1 MARSPGARVYV
12 IAEAGVNHNG
22 DPALALELVDA
33 AAEARADA
41 VKFQTF
47 RAEAVASPGAAKA
60 GYQRR
65 ATEAGEAQ
73 LAMLKRLEL
82 PQRAFRGLARHC
94 ARLGIDFL
102 STPFDTESL
111 RFLVE
116 DLGLETL
123 KIASGEIT
131 NAPLLLAA
139 ARSGRKVVL
148 STGMSTLDE
157 VADALGV
164 LAFGYTRAQA
174 APSRRA
180 FRVAFTAGTGR
191 RALARKVTLLHCTS
205 EYPAPVDEVNLRAME
220 TLRETFGLRVGLS
233 DHSEGI
239 AVPIAAAALGA
250 VVIEKHFTLD
260 RSLPGPDHRASIE
273 PGDLADMVA
282 GIRAVEQA
290 LGDGVK
296 KPTPSEMKNLDV
308 VRRSLVTTKPV
319 LRGEPFAEDNLGARR
334 PGGGISPMDYWEW
347 LGRTAE
353 SNFRA
358 DDLLRPWSSSEK
370 T

>member
-116 DLGLETL
+116 DLG
-123 KIASGEIT
+123 AC
-131 NAPLLLAA
+131 AA
-139 ARSGRKVVL
+139 
-148 STGMSTLDE
+148 
-157 VADALGV
+157 
-164 LAFGYTRAQA
+164 
-174 APSRRA
+174 
-180 FRVAFTAGTGR
+180 
-191 RALARKVTLLHCTS
+191 
-205 EYPAPVDEVNLRAME
+205 
-220 TLRETFGLRVGLS
+220 
-233 DHSEGI
+233 
-239 AVPIAAAALGA
+239 
-250 VVIEKHFTLD
+250 EK
-260 RSLPGPDHRASIE
+260 SA
-273 PGDLADMVA
+273 
-282 GIRAVEQA
+282 
-290 LGDGVK
+290 
-296 KPTPSEMKNLDV
+296 
-308 VRRSLVTTKPV
+308 RRS
-319 LRGEPFAEDNLGARR
+319 
-334 PGGGISPMDYWEW
+334 
-347 LGRTAE
+347 
-353 SNFRA
+353 
-358 DDLLRPWSSSEK
+358 
-370 T
+370 